1 MMAARPVAAAGR
13 CGQPGLA
20 RARDDFQLG
29 GMLKIPLFAAPA
41 VKFRKTV
48 VRLLRSSQSARA
60 VTVKT
65 HLHHS

>member
-1 MMAARPVAAAGR
+1 VTLLLDALLAGWLLLV
-13 CGQPGLA
+13 GG
-20 RARDDFQLG
+20 DFQLG